1 MRAYRVAVSLIRR
14 VVPPLR
20 PSDQPTFSW
29 TRVEPFLDGLY
40 AIAATLLVLELRP
53 PHTEPGHLGQAL
65 LDQWPTYLIYALGFV
80 QMIGGWAAS
89 RRLGSLLAKVDH
101 YVLLMTMLALMSFV
115 LTPFTFAVL
124 GDAVHDRS
132 DFVAG
137 VRLLS
142 VVLTVSLIGLAVNM
156 TYIRRRG
163 YFRDGLHT
171 ESFERAYF
179 ASVTVWVLPLLALVL
194 TYVVG
199 PWALVPIVVMSLLSL
214 LPFDLPGDA
223 AV

>member
-1 MRAYRVAVSLIRR
+1 MSLIRR
-14 VVPPLR
+14 LVPPLR
-20 PSDQPTFSW
+20 PSAQPTFPW
-29 TRVEPFLDGLY
+29 ERVEPFIDGLY

-53 PHTEPGHLGQAL
+53 PDTEAGHLGQAL
-65 LDQWPTYLIYALGFV
+65 VDQWPNYLIYGLGFV

-89 RRLGSLLAKVDH
+89 RRLGSLLARADH

-142 VVLTVSLIGLAVNM
+142 IVLTVSLVGLAANM
-156 TYIRRRG
+156 TYIRRHG
-163 YFRDGLHT
+163 YFRPGLHE

-179 ASVTVWVLPLLALVL
+179 ASVTVWVLPLVALGL
-194 TYVVG
+194 SWVVG
-199 PWALVPIVVMSLLSL
+199 PWSLAPIVAMSLLSL

>member
-1 MRAYRVAVSLIRR
+1 VNLLNRL
-14 VVPPLR
+14 VPPLR
-20 PSDQPTFSW
+20 PSAQPTFSW
-29 TRVEPFLDGLY
+29 TRVEAFIDGLY

-53 PHTEPGHLGQAL
+53 PETEPGNLGHVL
-65 LDQWPTYLIYALGFV
+65 LHQWPTYLVYALGFI

-89 RRLGSLLAKVDH
+89 RRLGSMLARADH

-124 GDAVHDRS
+124 GGAVHDEQ
-132 DFVAG
+132 DFVSG

-142 VVLTVSLIGLAVNM
+142 VVLAASLVGLAANM

-163 YFRDGLHT
+163 YFREGLHT
-171 ESFERAYF
+171 EAFERAYF
-179 ASVTVWVLPLLALVL
+179 ASVTVWVLPLVALGL

-199 PWALVPIVVMSLLSL
+199 PWAIAPIVVMAVLSL

>member
-1 MRAYRVAVSLIRR
+1 MSLIRR
-14 VVPPLR
+14 LVPPLR
-20 PSDQPTFSW
+20 PSEQPTFPW
-29 TRVEPFLDGLY
+29 ARVEPFIDGLY

-53 PHTEPGHLGQAL
+53 PHTEPGHLGHAL
-65 LDQWPTYLIYALGFV
+65 LHQWPNYLIYGLGFV

-89 RRLGSLLAKVDH
+89 RRLGSLLARADH

-124 GDAVHDRS
+124 GDAVHDRT

-142 VVLTVSLIGLAVNM
+142 IVLTVSLVGLAANM
-156 TYIRRRG
+156 TYIRRHD
-163 YFRDGLHT
+163 YFRPGLHQ

-179 ASVTVWVLPLLALVL
+179 ASVTVWVLPLLALGL
-194 TYVVG
+194 SYVIG
-199 PWALVPIVVMSLLSL
+199 PWALAPIVVMSLLSL

>member
-1 MRAYRVAVSLIRR
+1 MSFLNR

-20 PSDQPTFSW
+20 PSAQPTFPWS
-29 TRVEPFLDGLY
+29 RVEAFIDGLY

-53 PHTEPGHLGQAL
+53 PSTAPGHLGHVL
-65 LDQWPTYLIYALGFV
+65 LDQWPTYLVYALGFI

-89 RRLGSLLAKVDH
+89 RRLGSMLARADH

-124 GDAVHDRS
+124 GGAVHDEQ
-132 DFVAG
+132 DFVSG
-137 VRLLS
+137 VRLLA
-142 VVLTVSLIGLAVNM
+142 VVLSVSLIGLAANM

-171 ESFERAYF
+171 EAFSRAYS
-179 ASVTVWVLPLLALVL
+179 ASVTVWVLPVLALGL
-194 TYVVG
+194 SYVVG
-199 PWALVPIVVMSLLSL
+199 PWAIAPIVLMAVTSL

>member
-1 MRAYRVAVSLIRR
+1 VNLLNRL
-14 VVPPLR
+14 VPPLR
-20 PSDQPTFSW
+20 PSAQPTFSW
-29 TRVEPFLDGLY
+29 TRVEAFIDGLY

-53 PHTEPGHLGQAL
+53 PDTERGNLGHVL
-65 LDQWPTYLIYALGFV
+65 LDQWPTYLVYALGFI

-89 RRLGSLLAKVDH
+89 RRLGSMLARADH

-124 GDAVHDRS
+124 GGAVHDER
-132 DFVAG
+132 DFVSG

-142 VVLTVSLIGLAVNM
+142 IVLSASLIGLAANM

-163 YFRDGLHT
+163 YFREGLHA
-171 ESFERAYF
+171 EGFERAYF
-179 ASVTVWVLPLLALVL
+179 ASVTVWVLPLVALGL

-199 PWALVPIVVMSLLSL
+199 PWAIAPIVVMAVLSL

>member
-1 MRAYRVAVSLIRR
+1 VSLIRR
-14 VVPPLR
+14 LVPPLR
-20 PSDQPTFSW
+20 PSEQPTFAW
-29 TRVEPFLDGLY
+29 ERVEPFIDGLY

-53 PHTEPGHLGQAL
+53 PDTEAGHLGQAL
-65 LDQWPTYLIYALGFV
+65 LDQWPNYLIYGLGFV

-89 RRLGSLLAKVDH
+89 RRLGSLLARADH

-124 GDAVHDRS
+124 GDAVHERA

-137 VRLLS
+137 VRLLA
-142 VVLTVSLIGLAVNM
+142 VVLTVSLVGLAANM
-156 TYIRRRG
+156 TYIRRHG
-163 YFRDGLHT
+163 YFRPGLHQ

-179 ASVTVWVLPLLALVL
+179 ASVTVWVLPLLALGL
-194 TYVVG
+194 SYVVG
-199 PWALVPIVVMSLLSL
+199 PWALAPIVVMSLLSL

>member
-1 MRAYRVAVSLIRR
+1 VNLLSRL
-14 VVPPLR
+14 VPPLR
-20 PSDQPTFSW
+20 PSEQPTFSW
-29 TRVEPFLDGLY
+29 TRVEAFIDGLY

-53 PHTEPGHLGQAL
+53 PETEPGNLGHVL
-65 LDQWPTYLIYALGFV
+65 LDQWPTYLVYALGFI

-89 RRLGSLLAKVDH
+89 RRLGSMLARADH

-124 GDAVHDRS
+124 GGAVHDEQ
-132 DFVAG
+132 DFVSG

-142 VVLTVSLIGLAVNM
+142 IVLSASLIGLAANM

-163 YFRDGLHT
+163 YFREGLHT

-179 ASVTVWVLPLLALVL
+179 ASVTVWVLPLLALGL

-199 PWALVPIVVMSLLSL
+199 PWAIAPIVVMAVLSL

>member
-1 MRAYRVAVSLIRR
+1 VSLIRR
-14 VVPPLR
+14 LVPPLR
-20 PSDQPTFSW
+20 PSEQPTFAW
-29 TRVEPFLDGLY
+29 ERVEPFIDGLY

-53 PHTEPGHLGQAL
+53 PDTEAGHLGHAL
-65 LDQWPTYLIYALGFV
+65 VEQWPNYLIYGLGFV

-89 RRLGSLLAKVDH
+89 RRLGSLLARADH

-124 GDAVHDRS
+124 GDAVHDRA

-142 VVLTVSLIGLAVNM
+142 IVLTVSLVGLAANM
-156 TYIRRRG
+156 TYIRRHG
-163 YFRDGLHT
+163 YFRPGLHQ

-179 ASVTVWVLPLLALVL
+179 ASVTVWVLPLVALGL
-194 TYVVG
+194 SYVIG
-199 PWALVPIVVMSLLSL
+199 PWALAPIVAMSLLSL